1 MPGELN
7 NILTI
12 GEISMDGHQTEY
24 METLTY
30 ILPDMEEEKLKE
42 LLLGIDVSF
51 SEGADFRSHVFI
63 KLAER
68 GFYTEAQEAKNIPL
82 YDISFDEPKVIKLT
96 MEWHDPDRYLCGGM
110 TLEEVVRD
118 EASNIVDGGWVDN
131 GIGHYEYGGCPG
143 YHTQIDYEYEIRAKE
158 VEWFENFSLLM
169 TDEDLADYLATI
181 ADEGASVSIKDGDDI
196 AYLTVSNVKAI
207 SITPVTKTYR
217 GKVDGE
223 WQITATRKMYKY
235 WFSATVGE

>member
-12 GEISMDGHQTEY
+12 EEVNMNGHEKEY
-24 METLTY
+24 LDTLTN
-30 ILPDMEEEKLKE
+30 ILPDMEAEQLKE
-42 LLLGIDVSF
+42 LLLGIEVSF
-51 SEGADFRSHVFI
+51 PEGDDFRSHVFI

-82 YDISFDEPKVIKLT
+82 YDISFDDPKETERLT
-96 MEWHDPDRYLCGGM
+96 EWHDPDRYLCGGT
-110 TLEEVVRD
+110 TLEDVVDD
-118 EASNIVDGGWVDN
+118 EAANIVDGGWVDN

-143 YHTQIDYEYEIRAKE
+143 YHTQVDYEYSINAVD
-158 VEWFENFSLLM
+158 VEWFEHLAELM
-169 TDEDLADYLATI
+169 TDKELAEHLAGI
-181 ADEGASVSIKDGDDI
+181 EEEGASVSIKDGDDI
-196 AYLTVSNVKAI
+196 AYLTVSNVKAT
-207 SITPVTKTYR
+207 SITPVTLNYS

-223 WQITATRKMYKY
+223 WQITATRTLYRY